1 MIETDLLFLLA
12 EISVAL
18 AGFSAIVGVLGS
30 RSGMSK
36 VRVDALRLQAMLEA
50 NLVVAAPSTF
60 MPSKE

>member
-1 MIETDLLFLLA
+1 MLA